1 MQLKLLFLFFLFFT
15 ILLKAQVT
23 GTVTDTN
30 GAPLPFVNI
39 YVQNTTLGTTSN
51 AEGDYRL
58 NITRPG
64 NYAITFQFL
73 GFATK
78 TVNASIEKLPF
89 TLTIKMA
96 EAATSLDEV
105 LVDASINPAD
115 RIIREVIANKEK
127 VFAQQKNYTADFYS
141 RGLWKVQNAPKSI
154 LGQEID
160 LGSGLDST
168 RSGIVYLSET
178 ISTIAYRAPNDF
190 KEKITASKV
199 SGDDQGFSFNSAQ
212 EAEFSF
218 YNNTLDLNAA
228 LVSPIADYAFN
239 YYRYKLVG
247 TFYENSAL
255 INKIEVIPK
264 RANDRVFSGFIYVVE
279 DAWQLYG
286 AELTT
291 TGTAIQV
298 PFIEKL
304 VFKHNFKYDVTE
316 KLWVKRSQTIDFRF
330 KMFGFGGD
338 GRFTA
343 VYDNYNFNP
352 DFDRKSFTN
361 EVLSF
366 AESANKKDSL
376 YWLKVRPV
384 PLTAEEQNDYVV
396 KDSLQIVE
404 HSKKYMDSV
413 DAAHNAYKL
422 LDPLLGY
429 SYENTYE
436 RWRLSVGSPL
446 INLRFNTLQGWNS
459 ALDLNYGH
467 WTENYESSFN
477 ADLKATYGLSDEQ
490 LRFTG
495 GISKR
500 FNRITNRT
508 LWLRGGQEVKQF
520 NANDAIPSLVNS
532 ISTLFWERNY
542 LKAYDLS
549 FAQMG
554 YSEEIFNGFQLQAI
568 LNYEQRKPLFNTT
581 DYVLIKNK
589 VDYTSNN
596 PLAPA
601 NFDTPAITT
610 HEIARLNVSARIN
623 FDQKYM
629 SYPDGKFNVGESD
642 YPTLDLGIE
651 QGFGASRGSLNFTQ
665 FGARLSQEL
674 ALGNKGSFQYSL
686 GGGTFLHS
694 KDISFV
700 DYKHF
705 NGNQTRVNLN
715 PGSIS
720 SFNLL
725 PYYDLSTNKSYFE
738 GHVEQDFRGY
748 ILGKIP
754 GIRALN
760 LNLLAGA
767 KLLVRQVGTTYS
779 EFSLGLG
786 NLGFGKFRF
795 LRVDYVRSIYNGRN
809 DGAFVFGLKF

>member
-1 MQLKLLFLFFLFFT
+1 MQLKLLLLSFLCFPFL
-15 ILLKAQVT
+15 LQAQIS
-23 GTVTDTN
+23 GTVTDIN
-30 GAPLPFVNI
+30 GSPLPFVNI

-51 AEGDYRL
+51 AEGNYRL
-58 NITRPG
+58 NISQLG

-78 TVNASIEKLPF
+78 TVNASIEKFPF
-89 TLTIKMA
+89 TLTIKMT

-105 LVDASINPAD
+105 VVDASINPAD
-115 RIIREVIANKEK
+115 RIIRAVIANKEK
-127 VFAQQKNYTADFYS
+127 VIAKQENYTADFYS
-141 RGLWKVQNAPKSI
+141 RGLWKVHNAPKSI

-178 ISTIAYRAPNDF
+178 ISTISYRAPDDF

-218 YNNTLDLNAA
+218 YENTLDLNAA

-247 TFYENSAL
+247 TFYENAAL

-264 RANDRVFSGFIYVVE
+264 RTNDRVFSGFIYIVE

-304 VFKHNFKYDVTE
+304 VFKHNFKYDSNE
-316 KLWVKRSQTIDFRF
+316 KLWVKRSQTIDFGF

-343 VYDNYNFNP
+343 VYENYNFQP

-366 AESANKKDSL
+366 AESANEKDSL

-384 PLTAEEQNDYVV
+384 PLTEEEQNDYVV

-404 HSKKYMDSV
+404 KSPKYMDSL
-413 DAAHNAYKL
+413 DAAHNAFKL
-422 LDPLLGY
+422 MDPLLGY
-429 SYENTYE
+429 SYENTSE
-436 RWRLSVGSPL
+436 RWRLSFGSPL
-446 INLRFNTLQGWNS
+446 LNLRFNTLQGWNS
-459 ALDLNYGH
+459 ALDLHYSS
-467 WTENYESSFN
+467 WTDKYKSVFN
-477 ADLKATYGLSDEQ
+477 ADLQATYGLSEER

-500 FNRITNRT
+500 FDRNTNRT
-508 LWLRGGQEVKQF
+508 VWLRGGQEVKQF
-520 NANDAIPSLVNS
+520 NANDAIPSLINS

-549 FAQMG
+549 AAQIG
-554 YSEEIFNGFQLQAI
+554 YREEIFNGFQLQTM

-581 DYVLIKNK
+581 DYVLIKNN

-596 PLAPA
+596 PLAPTD
-601 NFDTPAITT
+601 FDTPIITE
-610 HEIARLNVSARIN
+610 HKIARLEVSARIN

-651 QGFGASRGSLNFTQ
+651 QGFAASQGALNFTRM
-665 FGARLSQEL
+665 GARLSQEIS
-674 ALGNKGSFQYSL
+674 LGNKGSFQYSL
-686 GGGTFLHS
+686 GGGTFLHG
-694 KDISFV
+694 DGVSFV

-705 NGNQTRVNLN
+705 NGNQTRINLN
-715 PGSIS
+715 TGSITG
-720 SFNLL
+720 FNLL
-725 PYYDLSTNKSYFE
+725 PYYDLSTNKNYFE
-738 GHVEQDFRGY
+738 GHLEQDFKGY

-767 KLLVRQVGTTYS
+767 KVLVREVGKPYS

-795 LRVDYVRSIYNGRN
+795 LRIDYVRSFYNGGN

>member
-1 MQLKLLFLFFLFFT
+1 MQLKLLLLLFLFFT
-15 ILLKAQVT
+15 ILLQAQVT

-30 GAPLPFVNI
+30 ETPLPFVNI

-58 NITRPG
+58 NITQPG

-105 LVDASINPAD
+105 VVDASINPAD
-115 RIIREVIANKEK
+115 RIIREVIANKQK
-127 VFAQQKNYTADFYS
+127 VIAKQKTYTADFYS

-178 ISTIAYRAPNDF
+178 ISTIAYRAPDDF

-218 YNNTLDLNAA
+218 YENTLDLNAA

-304 VFKHNFKYDVTE
+304 VFKHNFKYDATE
-316 KLWVKRSQTIDFRF
+316 KLWVKRSQTIDFTF

-343 VYDNYNFNP
+343 VYDNYNFEPN
-352 DFDRKSFTN
+352 FNRKSFTN

-384 PLTAEEQNDYVV
+384 PLTTEEQNDYVV
-396 KDSLQIVE
+396 KDSLQTVE

-413 DAAHNAYKL
+413 DVAHNTFKL

-446 INLRFNTLQGWNS
+446 LNLRFNTLQGWNS
-459 ALDLNYGH
+459 ALDLNYSN

-477 ADLKATYGLSDEQ
+477 ADLKATYGLSEER

-495 GISKR
+495 GMSKR
-500 FNRITNRT
+500 FDRITRRT
-508 LWLRGGQEVKQF
+508 LWLRGGQQVKQF

-549 FAQMG
+549 FAQVG
-554 YSEEIFNGFQLQAI
+554 YNEEIFNGFQLQAD

-581 DYVLIKNK
+581 DYVLIRNK

-596 PLAPA
+596 PLAPSDF
-601 NFDTPAITT
+601 NTPAITT
-610 HEIARLNVSARIN
+610 HEIARLKISARIN

-629 SYPDGKFNVGESD
+629 SYPDGKFNVGESH

-651 QGFGASRGSLNFTQ
+651 QGFGASRGALNFTQ
-665 FGARLSQEL
+665 LGARLSQEL

-686 GGGTFLHS
+686 GGGTFLHGE
-694 KDISFV
+694 DISFV

-705 NGNQTRVNLN
+705 SGNQTRINLN
-715 PGSIS
+715 PGSITG
-720 SFNLL
+720 FNLL
-725 PYYDLSTNKSYFE
+725 PYYELSTNKSYFE
-738 GHVEQDFRGY
+738 GHLEQDFKGY

-767 KLLVRQVGTTYS
+767 KLLVREVGRPYS
-779 EFSLGLG
+779 EFSVGLG

-795 LRVDYVRSIYNGRN
+795 LRVDYVRSIYNGGN